1 MKQIS
6 IEAIARKESGK
17 GAARK
22 LRSAGRLPGV
32 LYGKGTENIP
42 LSIDENQFVNAVTHS
57 RGERPLFSLELAR
70 EAGQEKHLA
79 LIKELQRYPVNDRIR
94 HVDFYEVFMDQEVT
108 TDVPITLVGKARGVE
123 IDKGILDIIRRSIRI
138 SCLPSA
144 IPNEIQV
151 DVSSL
156 GLGEALHAADVVL
169 PEGVRLADDA
179 KATIVTITGA
189 GGEEEEKEA
198 EEEEEEKEGA

>member
-17 GAARK
+17 GVARK
-22 LRSAGRLPGV
+22 LRAAGRLPGV

-42 LSIDENQFVNAVTHS
+42 LSVDENAFIKAISHS
-57 RGERPLFSLELAR
+57 RGERLFFSLELSR
-70 EAGQEKHLA
+70 ESGREKHLA
-79 LIKELQRYPVNDRIR
+79 LIKEIQRHPVNERVR

-108 TDVPITLVGKARGVE
+108 TEVPITIVGKARGVE
-123 IDKGILDIIRRSIRI
+123 IDHGVLDIVRRSLRI

-144 IPNEIQV
+144 IPNEILV

-156 GLGEALHAADVVL
+156 GLGETLHAADVVL

-179 KATIVTITGA
+179 KATIVTITGT
-189 GGEEEEKEA
+189 GDKEKSA
-198 EEEEEEKEGA
+198 EEEEGT